1 MVMNKLETI
10 KSKASEL
17 CRQLDE
23 IIKTIPSYYI
33 ERLDEITKILALQNR
48 VAALSNYRVADALMD
63 TIKQIAYTESESNYE
78 IICMYLEQAIEDLTS
93 GMDATEMLW
102 KYDSILVDKWRG
114 RRAKVILVDDQAP
127 MWKEYF
133 EQIDKE

>member
-1 MVMNKLETI
+1 MNKLETI
-10 KSKASEL
+10 KSKTNEL

-23 IIKTIPSYYI
+23 IIKAIPSYYA

-48 VAALSNYRVADALMD
+48 VAVLSNYRVADALMD

-78 IICMYLEQAIEDLTS
+78 VICMYLEQAIEDLTS
-93 GMDATEMLW
+93 GMDAAEMLW
-102 KYDSILVDKWRG
+102 KYDSILYDLKYPRG
-114 RRAKVILVDDQAP
+114 LRSKIILIDDHAP
-127 MWKEYF
+127 MWEEYF